1 MLKFA
6 PFSSNVEA
14 SFWIKLSD
22 LKLHKLRLLEEA
34 TYVRARYGID
44 SKQQASMNSIARVRF
59 DQDSFDL
66 DAATTHNEEIDV
78 MESIASS
85 KRMNSIARVR
95 FDQDSFN
102 LDAATTHK
110 EEIECRGKILVYN
123 TMESLKKVNKNVV
136 LRSFYDDMIEV
147 CERGDILESAQSFL
161 YLCYLD
167 LKAHSVVYWF
177 AFPALAASG
186 HALEYDADQL
196 RDTEGVDIEAFYQGF
211 EQYRRAG
218 IEGNVKPL

>member
-22 LKLHKLRLLEEA
+22 LKLHKLRLSEEA
-34 TYVRARYGID
+34 TCVRARYGID

-85 KRMNSIARVR
+85 KRMNSIACVR
-95 FDQDSFN
+95 
-102 LDAATTHK
+102 
-110 EEIECRGKILVYN
+110 
-123 TMESLKKVNKNVV
+123 
-136 LRSFYDDMIEV
+136 
-147 CERGDILESAQSFL
+147 
-161 YLCYLD
+161 
-167 LKAHSVVYWF
+167 
-177 AFPALAASG
+177 
-186 HALEYDADQL
+186 
-196 RDTEGVDIEAFYQGF
+196 
-211 EQYRRAG
+211 
-218 IEGNVKPL
+218 